1 MQIKSKNLTVETGT
15 KFTAALF
22 YVTDS
27 NSHNLLTR
35 ECVIEL
41 YLICLH
47 RTTSDKCDKCATL
60 QEVSVAKEKKVKANR
75 KQFDDS
81 KIPKTL
87 QKLINSYQQNL
98 FTGKIGKLKDTK
110 IKLHIN
116 DKVPSIVQAEHR
128 IPFALRK
135 KIEQNK
141 TKNRTKK
148 IVQKQIEHLEQ
159 QDIIEDITSEAT
171 PWLSQLVIVPKSN

>member
-1 MQIKSKNLTVETGT
+1 MCYITGS
-15 KFTAALF
+15 
-22 YVTDS
+22 V
-27 NSHNLLTR
+27 
-35 ECVIEL
+35 
-41 YLICLH
+41 CLW
-47 RTTSDKCDKCATL
+47 RKK
-60 QEVSVAKEKKVKANR
+60 KKVKANK

-87 QKLINSYQQNL
+87 EKLINSYQQNP

-159 QDIIEDITSEAT
+159 QDIIEDITSEVT